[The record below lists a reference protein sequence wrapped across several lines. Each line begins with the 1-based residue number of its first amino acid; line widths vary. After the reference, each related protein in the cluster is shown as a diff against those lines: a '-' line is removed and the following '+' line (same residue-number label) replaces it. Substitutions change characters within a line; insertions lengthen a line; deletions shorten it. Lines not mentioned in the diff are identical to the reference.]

1 MSEGCH
7 RGPGLAPSGVRRAR
21 PMFRLAALVFSAWVL
36 LSGCTGPTY
45 SYSKP
50 DGSPMDFKRDSYA
63 CVQESRVS
71 WGASGNA
78 MIIGASIDAKRQANR
93 LSKRCVEARAWT
105 AEPSQ

>member
-1 MSEGCH
+1 MLRC
-7 RGPGLAPSGVRRAR
+7 V
-21 PMFRLAALVFSAWVL
+21 ALVLGVVPLA
-36 LSGCTGPTY
+36 GCTGPTY

-78 MIIGASIDAKRQANR
+78 MIIDAKRQANR
-93 LSKRCVEARAWT
+93 LYKMCMEARGWT
-105 AEPSQ
+105 AEASQ